1 MSCPFK
7 TRKLG
12 AILAHRRQYRR
23 TSLVYLVTSSQFF
36 IRPRDKQAV
45 RDCKIDPFFSFLSLT
60 PGDDESY
67 AIFWVAFVR
76 SRNETRTGLLWKKE
90 AISLSVYACFA
101 REGNIE
107 MTSPS
112 KLTQFS
118 CIVVHGPK
126 KLPKGTTSEGKI
138 RGQKRFRQSNQG
150 TSESL
155 FMRKTFWGLGALYL
169 ILIYL
174 K

>member
-1 MSCPFK
+1 MSYPLK

-12 AILAHRRQYRR
+12 AILANGRQYRR
-23 TSLVYLVTSSQFF
+23 TSLVYLVTSSQCF
-36 IRPRDKQAV
+36 IRPRVKQAV
-45 RDCKIDPFFSFLSLT
+45 RDCKIDPFFSFLYLT

-76 SRNETRTGLLWKKE
+76 SRNETRTGLLWKKK

-101 REGNIE
+101 REGNTE
-107 MTSPS
+107 MMSPS
-112 KLTQFS
+112 KLTRFS

-138 RGQKRFRQSNQG
+138 RGQKLLRQSNQG

-155 FMRKTFWGLGALYL
+155 FMRKKFWGLGALYL